1 MNRLD
6 LSMGDTLARNATWF
20 ADAPAY
26 IAGGRRLSH
35 APLSV
40 SPG

>member
-20 ADAPAY
+20 ADTPAY
-26 IAGGRRLSH
+26 IAG